1 MTDSINAAIELL
13 DASLDAETGD
23 YVYYAAETARYYRVT
38 EGDLEDLGA
47 RIGNDDDGDGYS
59 LWCAET
65 ASEELPAGWTR
76 GDELEE

>member
-1 MTDSINAAIELL
+1 MSNLSAAIELL
-13 DASLDAETGD
+13 DASRDAETGD
-23 YVYYAAETARYYRVT
+23 YIYYAVETSRCYRVT

-47 RIGNDDDGDGYS
+47 RIAREDGDGYS

-65 ASEELPAGWTR
+65 ASEELPEGWTR